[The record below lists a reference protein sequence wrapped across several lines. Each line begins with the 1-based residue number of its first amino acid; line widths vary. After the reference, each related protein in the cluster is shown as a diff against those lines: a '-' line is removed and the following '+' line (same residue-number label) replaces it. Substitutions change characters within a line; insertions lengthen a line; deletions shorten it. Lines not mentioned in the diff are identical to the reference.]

1 MKAVKAIALAL
12 PVALAL
18 TLAAC
23 DRPSRTVDKSDPAR
37 EGVALRPSNEA
48 TSPRPEPSA
57 ANPPQPAQSADAKA
71 DSPAVDAAL
80 SEKVRQ
86 ALVNEHGVNA
96 RDLQVIAQNG
106 VVTLSGKVDEKSDQ
120 ERMMLVAMSVDGV
133 RSVVSNL
140 VVDRP
145 A

>member
-1 MKAVKAIALAL
+1 MKALAL
-12 PVALAL
+12 ALTVALAL
-18 TLAAC
+18 GLAAC
-23 DRPSRTVDKSDPAR
+23 DRPSRMADKSDPGR
-37 EGVALRPSNEA
+37 ESVALRPSTEV
-48 TSPRPEPSA
+48 TSPRTQTTP
-57 ANPPQPAQSADAKA
+57 ANPAQPAQSAEAKA
-71 DSPAVDAAL
+71 DSPVVDAAL

-86 ALVNEHGVNA
+86 ALVNEHGLNA

-106 VVTLSGKVDEKSDQ
+106 VVTLSGKVEEKSDQ

>member
-1 MKAVKAIALAL
+1 MKSIALAL
-12 PVALAL
+12 PLAL
-18 TLAAC
+18 LLGLAAC
-23 DRPSRTVDKSDPAR
+23 DRPSGTADKSDAAGNSIATRPSSEPTAPRAETPAPSPAR
-37 EGVALRPSNEA
+37 
-48 TSPRPEPSA
+48 
-57 ANPPQPAQSADAKA
+57 PAQSTETTADAPVA
-71 DSPAVDAAL
+71 DSTL
-80 SEKVRQ
+80 GEKVRQ
-86 ALVNEHGVNA
+86 ALLNEHGINA
-96 RDLQVIAQNG
+96 RDLQVTAQNG

>member
-1 MKAVKAIALAL
+1 MKAIALAL
-12 PVALAL
+12 PTVLL
-18 TLAAC
+18 LGLAAC
-23 DRPSRTVDKSDPAR
+23 DRPSRTADLSDPAR
-37 EGVALRPSNEA
+37 NSIATRPSTDA
-48 TSPRPEPSA
+48 TARRIETTAPTPAR
-57 ANPPQPAQSADAKA
+57 PAQSESKD
-71 DSPAVDAAL
+71 DSVPDSTL
-80 SEKVRQ
+80 GEKVRQ
-86 ALVNEHGVNA
+86 ALLNEHGINA
-96 RDLQVIAQNG
+96 RDLQVTAQNG

>member
-1 MKAVKAIALAL
+1 MKTIAIALPIVL
-12 PVALAL
+12 VLGL
-18 TLAAC
+18 TAC
-23 DRPSRTVDKSDPAR
+23 DRASRTADRSDPAR
-37 EGVALRPSNEA
+37 TSTA
-48 TSPRPEPSA
+48 TTPRAETTAPTPA
-57 ANPPQPAQSADAKA
+57 RPAQSTESKE
-71 DSPAVDAAL
+71 DSVPDSTL
-80 SEKVRQ
+80 GEKVRQ
-86 ALVNEHGVNA
+86 ALLNEHGLNA
-96 RDLQVIAQNG
+96 RDLQVTAQNG

>member
-1 MKAVKAIALAL
+1 MKRATLIALTAL
-12 PVALAL
+12 FTLG
-18 TLAAC
+18 LAAC
-23 DRPSRTVDKSDPAR
+23 DRPSSTVDKGGPAR
-37 EGVALRPSNEA
+37 ESVALRPANEV
-48 TSPRPEPSA
+48 TSPRAEPSP
-57 ANPPQPAQSADAKA
+57 ANPPQPARSADAKA
-71 DSPAVDAAL
+71 DSPAIDAAL
-80 SEKVRQ
+80 GEKVRQ

>member
-1 MKAVKAIALAL
+1 VKAIVLLL
-12 PVALAL
+12 PVVIACS
-18 TLAAC
+18 LAAC
-23 DRPSRTVDKSDPAR
+23 DRSSRTADRSDPAR
-37 EGVALRPSNEA
+37 DSIATRPSSDP
-48 TSPRPEPSA
+48 TSARPAASA
-57 ANPPQPAQSADAKA
+57 ASSVSQPSQSTNAKA
-71 DSPAVDAAL
+71 EAPAIDAAL

-86 ALVNEHGVNA
+86 ALVSEHGINA
-96 RDLQVIAQNG
+96 RDLQVTAQNG
-106 VVTLSGKVDEKSDQ
+106 VVTLSGKVEEKSDQ

>member
-1 MKAVKAIALAL
+1 VKRVNLIALGAF
-12 PVALAL
+12 VALG
-18 TLAAC
+18 LAAC
-23 DRPSRTVDKSDPAR
+23 DRPARTVDRTDPAR
-37 EGVALRPSNEA
+37 DSVALRPAE
-48 TSPRPEPSA
+48 TSPRAEKA
-57 ANPPQPAQSADAKA
+57 APQPTQSVQSTADAKS
-71 DSPAVDAAL
+71 DSPATDQAL

-86 ALVNEHGVNA
+86 ALVNEHGLNT
-96 RDLQVIAQNG
+96 RDLQVSTHNG

-120 ERMMLVAMSVDGV
+120 ERMMLVAMSIDGV

>member
-1 MKAVKAIALAL
+1 MKAIALAL
-12 PVALAL
+12 PIALAL
-18 TLAAC
+18 GVTAC
-23 DRPSRTVDKSDPAR
+23 DRSPRTADTSDAGRASVATTPSSEVTKPRAETAAPSPAR
-37 EGVALRPSNEA
+37 
-48 TSPRPEPSA
+48 
-57 ANPPQPAQSADAKA
+57 PAQATETNA
-71 DSPAVDAAL
+71 DSVPDTTL
-80 SEKVRQ
+80 GEKVRQ
-86 ALVNEHGVNA
+86 ALLNEHGINA
-96 RDLQVIAQNG
+96 RDLQVSAQNG

>member
-1 MKAVKAIALAL
+1 MKAIAFALPIALAL
-12 PVALAL
+12 G
-18 TLAAC
+18 LAAC
-23 DRPSRTVDKSDPAR
+23 DRPSRTADQSDPAR
-37 EGVALRPSNEA
+37 ESVALRPSNEA
-48 TSPRPEPSA
+48 ATPRAEPSA
-57 ANPPQPAQSADAKA
+57 PNPPQPAQSAEAKA
-71 DSPAVDAAL
+71 ESPAVDAAL

-106 VVTLSGKVDEKSDQ
+106 VVTLSGKVEEKSDQ

>member
-1 MKAVKAIALAL
+1 MKRATLIALTAL
-12 PVALAL
+12 FTLG
-18 TLAAC
+18 LAAC
-23 DRPSRTVDKSDPAR
+23 DRPSRTADKSDPAR
-37 EGVALRPSNEA
+37 ESVAL
-48 TSPRPEPSA
+48 SPRPGTPA
-57 ANPPQPAQSADAKA
+57 ATPTQPAQSAEAKT
-71 DSPAVDAAL
+71 DTPAVDAAL

-86 ALVNEHGVNA
+86 ALVNEHGVTA

-106 VVTLSGKVDEKSDQ
+106 VVTLSGKVDEKSDR